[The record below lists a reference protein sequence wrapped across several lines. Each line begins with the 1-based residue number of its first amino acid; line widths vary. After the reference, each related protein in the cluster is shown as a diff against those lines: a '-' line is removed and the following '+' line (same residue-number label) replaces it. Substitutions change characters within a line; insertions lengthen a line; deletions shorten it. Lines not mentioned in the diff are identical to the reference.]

1 MATFPVQMTHLL
13 ALIPGGGPGLWPLAV
28 LGISLATIVILI
40 TRFRVHAFFAL
51 IFAAILTGVLS
62 GTLPGEYGTLPTNPS
77 KERSHWVQAVE
88 LAIDGFGKTA
98 SKIGVVIALASVIGV
113 CLVESGS
120 ADKIVRRFLG
130 LFGEQRAGHAIYAS
144 GYLLSIPIFFETY
157 FMLLLPLAQALHLR
171 TRTQYML
178 YVLAI
183 CCGGTITHSLV
194 APHPGP
200 LAMAEN
206 LHLDVGQTILCGIL
220 AGIFPATC
228 AWFLARRISRVIDA
242 PMRTVSQESRAEL
255 ESIATRKDSE
265 LPSFGWALAP
275 ILIPIV
281 LIGAVSFL
289 TMLGGRARF
298 QGVFVAMEFLG
309 DRHVALFLGVVFAV
323 LVLMRQKRIGL
334 AQVTQLIGPQF
345 ATAGVIIL
353 IASAGGAFGAMLRH
367 AGVGEVISAYAKHWD
382 MNLIFVGWA
391 VSAVI
396 RVAQGSA
403 TVAMITA
410 SAIVYSIVGTS
421 APLPYHPIYLF
432 LGIGF
437 GSKMMSWMNDSG
449 FWTVSKL
456 SGFTESETLKSWS
469 VLVSV
474 MSLIGLVQCLVLSKL
489 LPFAQTVSIP
499 AVSVP

>member
-1 MATFPVQMTHLL
+1 MQLL
-13 ALIPGGGPGLWPLAV
+13 ALIPGGDISLWPLAV
-28 LGISLATIVILI
+28 LGISLAAIVILI
-40 TRFRVHAFFAL
+40 TKLRVHAFFAL

-62 GTLPGEYGTLPTNPS
+62 GQLPGEFGTLPATPL

-88 LAIDGFGKTA
+88 LAIEGFGKTA
-98 SKIGVVIALASVIGV
+98 AKIGVVIALASVIGV

-130 LFGEQRAGHAIYAS
+130 LFGERRAGHAIFAS

-171 TRTQYML
+171 TKKHYML

-220 AGIFPATC
+220 AGIIPATC
-228 AWFLARRISRVIDA
+228 AWFLARWISGRIDA
-242 PMRTVSQESRAEL
+242 PMRNVTGELRADL
-255 ESIATRKDSE
+255 EAIVAKKDSE
-265 LPSFGWALAP
+265 LPAFGWSVAP
-275 ILIPIV
+275 ILLPIL
-281 LIGAVSFL
+281 LIGSVSVL
-289 TMLGGRARF
+289 TMLGGRGQFRDLF
-298 QGVFVAMEFLG
+298 NWMEFIGERHIALLLG
-309 DRHVALFLGVVFAV
+309 AALAVF
-323 LVLMRQKRIGL
+323 VLMRQKRIGL
-334 AQVTQLIGPQF
+334 AAVTQLIGPQF

-367 AGVGEVISAYAKHWD
+367 AGVGEVISVYAKHWN

-410 SAIVYSIVGTS
+410 SAILYSIVSSGH
-421 APLPYHPIYLF
+421 ALPYHPMYLF

-449 FWTVSKL
+449 FWTVSKF
-456 SGFTESETLKSWS
+456 SGFTETETLKSWT

-474 MSLIGLVQCLVLSKL
+474 MSVIGLLQCLVVSKL
-489 LPFAQTVSIP
+489 FPFAQAAAP
-499 AVSVP
+499 ALLVP